1 MENVFHYYKSRSLHI
16 ASLIHR
22 YLHAF
27 KINWYSNFS
36 FTEMKLE
43 YVYMLANY
51 QGKNAAIEKLK
62 DIMNDVQTSKSTVS
76 FNEIRYVQLVYYTLH
91 WFFCIFFKVFCFKC
105 VPCPFFLS
113 SVLIEHRLLRCSTFL
128 KLVIHFWFLGN
139 FWLTSWGRALLE
151 KLIVSQLVKKF
162 LAFYGTWS

>member
-1 MENVFHYYKSRSLHI
+1 MENIFHCYKSRKSHI
-16 ASLIHR
+16 ASLRHR

-51 QGKNAAIEKLK
+51 QGKIAAIEKLK
-62 DIMNDVQTSKSTVS
+62 DIMNDVQSSKSTVS
-76 FNEIRYVQLVYYTLH
+76 FNEIRYVTLVYYMLH
-91 WFFCIFFKVFCFKC
+91 WLFCIFLKVFCFKP
-105 VPCPFFLS
+105 VPCQFFLS
-113 SVLIEHRLLRCSTFL
+113 SVLIGHRLLRCSTFL
-128 KLVIHFWFLGN
+128 KLVIHFWFLVH

-151 KLIVSQLVKKF
+151 KLIVSQLVKF
-162 LAFYGTWS
+162 PAVYGSWS

>member
-1 MENVFHYYKSRSLHI
+1 MENVLHCYKSRSSHV

-27 KINWYSNFS
+27 KINCYSNFS

-51 QGKNAAIEKLK
+51 QGKNVAIEKLK

-76 FNEIRYVQLVYYTLH
+76 FIEIRYVKLMYHLLH
-91 WFFCIFFKVFCFKC
+91 WLFCIFLKVFCFKP

-113 SVLIEHRLLRCSTFL
+113 SALIECRLLRCSTFL
-128 KLVIHFWFLGN
+128 KILIHF
-139 FWLTSWGRALLE
+139 
-151 KLIVSQLVKKF
+151 
-162 LAFYGTWS
+162 

>member
-1 MENVFHYYKSRSLHI
+1 
-16 ASLIHR
+16 
-22 YLHAF
+22 
-27 KINWYSNFS
+27 
-36 FTEMKLE
+36 
-43 YVYMLANY
+43 MLANY

-128 KLVIHFWFLGN
+128 KLVIHF
-139 FWLTSWGRALLE
+139 
-151 KLIVSQLVKKF
+151 
-162 LAFYGTWS
+162 